1 MGIPRAAAARPSK
14 ACVAQNG
21 QGKCPCRVGILHI
34 APRIDFLLYFILSV
48 VVASSL
54 SERESLIRVVSQD
67 VIKGLV
73 HVGQHQDA
81 SDGASKLRLS
91 RTTPWSA
98 SWVSLSIAP
107 LLCIF
112 FVPLCFNQSRRPW
125 RASVRTDTKRSNF
138 RANTSLRLRGGQP
151 DAF

>member
-21 QGKCPCRVGILHI
+21 QGKCPCRVGILHCTQN
-34 APRIDFLLYFILSV
+34 RFLTILYIEL

-67 VIKGLV
+67 VIKGL

-98 SWVSLSIAP
+98 S
-107 LLCIF
+107 
-112 FVPLCFNQSRRPW
+112 
-125 RASVRTDTKRSNF
+125 
-138 RANTSLRLRGGQP
+138 
-151 DAF
+151 